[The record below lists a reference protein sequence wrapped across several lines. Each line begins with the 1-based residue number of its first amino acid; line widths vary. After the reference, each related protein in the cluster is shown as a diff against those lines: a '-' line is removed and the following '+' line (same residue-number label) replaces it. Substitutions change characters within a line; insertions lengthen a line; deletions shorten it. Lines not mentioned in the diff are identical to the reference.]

1 MQVEIMEHKDGNI
14 QIVQAVDR
22 DSNITIT
29 KITSSEEL
37 PCEEVTEIFEN
48 VVIGKALVS
57 ICLTW
62 CHVIS
67 INFALSCAL
76 GNLSQIFIVNY
87 DSLFS

>member
-1 MQVEIMEHKDGNI
+1 MQVEIMEHKDDNN
-14 QIVQAVDR
+14 QIVHAVDR

-57 ICLTW
+57 LCL
-62 CHVIS
+62 
-67 INFALSCAL
+67 A
-76 GNLSQIFIVNY
+76 
-87 DSLFS
+87 